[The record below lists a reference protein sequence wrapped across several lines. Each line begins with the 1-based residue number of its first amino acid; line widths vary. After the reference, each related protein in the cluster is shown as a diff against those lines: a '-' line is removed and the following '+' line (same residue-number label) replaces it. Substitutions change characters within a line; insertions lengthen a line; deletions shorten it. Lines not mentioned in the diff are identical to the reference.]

1 MHFICPQQAEEALA
15 AGLTTLVGG
24 GTGPSTG
31 RKGGGMDGVWFWWYL
46 YVVGACVG
54 GCSLLGAVMQGIG
67 VKIRPK
73 QHHRN
78 QGHDLHAGAGA
89 DRADAAGHGQHPNE
103 YRADRRVV
111 CMFLGVDS
119 LAVNLSISI
128 SVSISISIS
137 IGFMLCRE
145 GQQRQAGGARGDGRG
160 GRHRYVPCIYMIH
173 THAHTHEIN
182 HMNRRF
188 ISRTHTYTP

>member
-1 MHFICPQQAEEALA
+1 MVVFICCGCLC
-15 AGLTTLVGG
+15 GGVLTT
-24 GTGPSTG
+24 
-31 RKGGGMDGVWFWWYL
+31 R
-46 YVVGACVG
+46 
-54 GCSLLGAVMQGIG
+54 CSNARYWRE
-67 VKIRPK
+67 IRPK
-73 QHHRN
+73 QRHRD

-103 YRADRRVV
+103 YRTDRRVV

-128 SVSISISIS
+128 SVSISVSIS

-173 THAHTHEIN
+173 THAHAHARNQPHEPTVHFPYTHIPLRPEAPRGLG
-182 HMNRRF
+182 HDARGHRRLHGRRRALRCAGPF
-188 ISRTHTYTP
+188 PFGG